1 MNFGVWIPNCRH
13 LATPAIIRST
23 AIRAEQLG
31 YDSVWVSDHVVV
43 PHANVVNFGETIFD
57 PLVTLGV
64 VAGVTNRVRL
74 GTTVLIVPYRNAV
87 VTAKMISSLDALSG
101 GRVVFGISAGWV
113 AAESA
118 MLGVPFAERG
128 AMTDEYLAAM
138 QELWTSREPS
148 FNGTYTQFGGLVF
161 EPKPVQKPHP
171 PIWVGGH
178 SRAALR
184 RTAQFGAAW
193 HPINRPPA
201 ELRAG
206 RAELARLCQAGGRSA
221 PPALAL
227 RNDIRVLRPGQSAP
241 ASAHGGRVL
250 AGEPAALIEQIAE
263 LADCGVEHLVLEF
276 LAADG
281 RELDEQMSSF
291 AERVRPRVA

>member
-13 LATPAIIRST
+13 LATPDIIRS
-23 AIRAEQLG
+23 AAVRAEQLG

-43 PHANVVNFGETIFD
+43 PHANVVNFGETVFD
-57 PLVTLGV
+57 PLVTLAV
-64 VAGVTNRVRL
+64 LAGATSRVRL

-87 VTAKMISSLDALSG
+87 VTAKMIASLDALSG
-101 GRVVFGISAGWV
+101 GRVVLGIGAGWV

-128 AMTDEYLAAM
+128 AMTDEHLRAM
-138 QELWTSREPS
+138 QELWTSRAPS
-148 FNGTYTQFGGLVF
+148 FAGKYTTFGDLVF

-184 RTAQFGAAW
+184 RTAQLGAAW

-206 RAELARLCQAGGRSA
+206 RAELARLCQAGGRVT
-221 PPALAL
+221 PPALTL
-227 RNDIRVLRPGQSAP
+227 RNDIRVLEPGESAP
-241 ASAHGGRVL
+241 KSAHAGRVL
-250 AGEPAALIEQIAE
+250 AGDATALVDQLAE

-281 RELDEQMSSF
+281 RELDAQMTTF
-291 AERVRPRVA
+291 AERVRPRLA